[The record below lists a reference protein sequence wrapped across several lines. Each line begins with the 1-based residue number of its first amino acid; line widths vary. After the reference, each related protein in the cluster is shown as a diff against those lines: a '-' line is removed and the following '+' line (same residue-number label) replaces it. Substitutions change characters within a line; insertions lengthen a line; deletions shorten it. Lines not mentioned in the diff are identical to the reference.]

1 MRHDLPLMPAPDRPG
16 GEIVR
21 GWPVLAMALV
31 GVSTSVSALLLY
43 SLGALIVPLEQAFGW
58 SRADLQL
65 VSSFIAA
72 GGALSVNAVG
82 WLNARHGMRQVSR
95 VSLVLL
101 SIGLLGMTQLPVN
114 GSIGWLYLGYFL
126 LPLLGIG
133 TTPVTWTQWVN
144 LWFERHRGF
153 ALSLVLCGT
162 GIAAAVLPPA
172 ITWVVGRSDWR
183 AGFALL
189 AVLPLLLTLPWAAR
203 TLPRPSTE
211 PTGRAGAAH
220 TRLPG
225 LTFAQAARTRAFW
238 LCNGALS
245 LVVAGVVGMVSNT
258 VPMLR
263 DLGLSAVAAG
273 AVFSVFGLSL
283 IAGRLLVGVL
293 LDRFWAPAVAAV
305 TLSLPA
311 VGCALFWQAD
321 AQTPVALLM
330 LATALVGIGS
340 GAEFDIAA
348 YLVARFF
355 GLRDYGKTF
364 GVHLG
369 VATIGSAIAPFLFA
383 ALLRAGMGYGPLLQV
398 CMACFL
404 IGPVLLL
411 GMGRYPR
418 FDDPERRSA

>member
-1 MRHDLPLMPAPDRPG
+1 MRHDLPQVPAPDRPG
-16 GEIVR
+16 GEILR

-101 SIGLLGMTQLPVN
+101 STGLLGMTLLPVN

-126 LPLLGIG
+126 LPLLGVG

-162 GIAAAVLPPA
+162 GVAAAVLPPA

-183 AGFALL
+183 AGFVLL

-203 TLPRPSTE
+203 TLPVQVRASSGSA
-211 PTGRAGAAH
+211 TG
-220 TRLPG
+220 TLPG

-263 DLGLSAVAAG
+263 DLGLSAAASG

-311 VGCALFWQAD
+311 IGCALFWQAD
-321 AQTPVALLM
+321 GQTPVAALM
-330 LATALVGIGS
+330 LATALVGVGS

-348 YLVARFF
+348 YLVARYF

>member
-1 MRHDLPLMPAPDRPG
+1 MRHDLPQRPAPDRPG

-21 GWPVLAMALV
+21 GWPVLVMALV
-31 GVSTSVSALLLY
+31 GVGTSVSALLLY

-82 WLNARHGMRQVSR
+82 WLNARHGMRTVSR

-126 LPLLGIG
+126 LPLLGVG

-162 GIAAAVLPPA
+162 GVAAAVLPPA

-183 AGFALL
+183 AGFVLL

-203 TLPRPSTE
+203 TLPVQVRASSGSA
-211 PTGRAGAAH
+211 TG
-220 TRLPG
+220 TLPG

-258 VPMLR
+258 VPLLR

-311 VGCALFWQAD
+311 IGCALFWQAD
-321 AQTPVALLM
+321 GQTPVAALM
-330 LATALVGIGS
+330 LATALVGVGS

-348 YLVARFF
+348 YLVARYF

>member
-1 MRHDLPLMPAPDRPG
+1 
-16 GEIVR
+16 V
-21 GWPVLAMALV
+21 
-31 GVSTSVSALLLY
+31 
-43 SLGALIVPLEQAFGW
+43 
-58 SRADLQL
+58 
-65 VSSFIAA
+65 
-72 GGALSVNAVG
+72 
-82 WLNARHGMRQVSR
+82 
-95 VSLVLL
+95 
-101 SIGLLGMTQLPVN
+101 
-114 GSIGWLYLGYFL
+114 
-126 LPLLGIG
+126 
-133 TTPVTWTQWVN
+133 
-144 LWFERHRGF
+144 
-153 ALSLVLCGT
+153 
-162 GIAAAVLPPA
+162 AAAVLPPA

-183 AGFALL
+183 AGFVLL

-203 TLPRPSTE
+203 TLPVQVRASSGSA
-211 PTGRAGAAH
+211 TG
-220 TRLPG
+220 TLPG

-258 VPMLR
+258 VPLLR

-311 VGCALFWQAD
+311 IGCALFWQAD
-321 AQTPVALLM
+321 GQTPVVALM
-330 LATALVGIGS
+330 LATALVGVGS

-348 YLVARFF
+348 YLVARYF
-355 GLRDYGKTF
+355 GLCDYGKTF

-369 VATIGSAIAPFLFA
+369 VATIGSAIAPFFFA

-404 IGPVLLL
+404 IGPALLL

>member
-1 MRHDLPLMPAPDRPG
+1 MRHDLPQIQAPNRPG

-101 SIGLLGMTQLPVN
+101 STGLLGMTLLPVN

-126 LPLLGIG
+126 LPLLGVG

-162 GIAAAVLPPA
+162 GVAAAVLPPA

-183 AGFALL
+183 AGFVLL

-203 TLPRPSTE
+203 TLPVQVRASSGSA
-211 PTGRAGAAH
+211 TG
-220 TRLPG
+220 TLPG

-258 VPMLR
+258 VPLLR

-311 VGCALFWQAD
+311 IGCALFWQAD
-321 AQTPVALLM
+321 GQTPVAALM
-330 LATALVGIGS
+330 LATALVGVGS

-348 YLVARFF
+348 YLVARYF

>member
-1 MRHDLPLMPAPDRPG
+1 MHHDLPQIPALDRPG

-126 LPLLGIG
+126 LPLLGVG

-162 GIAAAVLPPA
+162 GVAAAVLPPA

-203 TLPRPSTE
+203 TLPVQVRASSGSA
-211 PTGRAGAAH
+211 TG
-220 TRLPG
+220 TLPG

-258 VPMLR
+258 VPLLR
-263 DLGLSAVAAG
+263 DLGLSAAAAG

-311 VGCALFWQAD
+311 IGCALFWQAD
-321 AQTPVALLM
+321 GRTPVAALM
-330 LATALVGIGS
+330 LATALIGVGS

-348 YLVARFF
+348 YLVARYF

-369 VATIGSAIAPFLFA
+369 VATIGSAIAPFFFA

>member
-1 MRHDLPLMPAPDRPG
+1 
-16 GEIVR
+16 
-21 GWPVLAMALV
+21 
-31 GVSTSVSALLLY
+31 
-43 SLGALIVPLEQAFGW
+43 
-58 SRADLQL
+58 
-65 VSSFIAA
+65 
-72 GGALSVNAVG
+72 
-82 WLNARHGMRQVSR
+82 
-95 VSLVLL
+95 
-101 SIGLLGMTQLPVN
+101 
-114 GSIGWLYLGYFL
+114 
-126 LPLLGIG
+126 
-133 TTPVTWTQWVN
+133 
-144 LWFERHRGF
+144 
-153 ALSLVLCGT
+153 
-162 GIAAAVLPPA
+162 
-172 ITWVVGRSDWR
+172 
-183 AGFALL
+183 
-189 AVLPLLLTLPWAAR
+189 
-203 TLPRPSTE
+203 
-211 PTGRAGAAH
+211 
-220 TRLPG
+220 
-225 LTFAQAARTRAFW
+225 
-238 LCNGALS
+238 
-245 LVVAGVVGMVSNT
+245 VSNT
-258 VPMLR
+258 VPLLR

-311 VGCALFWQAD
+311 IGCALFWQAD
-321 AQTPVALLM
+321 GQTPVAALM
-330 LATALVGIGS
+330 LATALVGVGS

-348 YLVARFF
+348 YLVARYF